1 MGGMKVGVCAESNAA
16 VDALVEKVAQ
26 MAKLLPQDKQHM
38 VLQTIVGATSDA
50 TTREEFRTCE
60 PLDVD
65 EAHTMQQIL
74 DEMEGSN
81 KSSELS
87 KYNLAHYIEEWCH
100 NIMGERKVT
109 GTKIRKL
116 PPGHNF
122 CKMAAWP

>member
-50 TTREEFRTCE
+50 TTREELRTCE

-81 KSSELS
+81 KSS
-87 KYNLAHYIEEWCH
+87 
-100 NIMGERKVT
+100 G
-109 GTKIRKL
+109 
-116 PPGHNF
+116 
-122 CKMAAWP
+122 